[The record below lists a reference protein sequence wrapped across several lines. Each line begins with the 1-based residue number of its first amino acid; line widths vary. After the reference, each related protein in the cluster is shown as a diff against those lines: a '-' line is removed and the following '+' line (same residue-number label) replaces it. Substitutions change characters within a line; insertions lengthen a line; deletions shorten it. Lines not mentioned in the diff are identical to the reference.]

1 MHVLSC
7 LNYLSKEWTEV
18 RDPYRR
24 LGGRTEGLE
33 GDKNPKARPTVS
45 TNLDRESSQRLATS
59 QRAYTGW
66 TMAPSTYVAEG
77 CLALPKLVKIC
88 LILKKT
94 DALAWRKYP
103 ESGTLSEVKGTE

>member
-1 MHVLSC
+1 MHVLSG
-7 LNYLSKEWTEV
+7 LGYLSKEWREV

-77 CLALPKLVKIC
+77 CLALPKSVRILLIMQKI
-88 LILKKT
+88 
-94 DALAWRKYP
+94 DALVQGRYQ
-103 ESGTLSEVKGTE
+103 ERGTLSEVMRTE